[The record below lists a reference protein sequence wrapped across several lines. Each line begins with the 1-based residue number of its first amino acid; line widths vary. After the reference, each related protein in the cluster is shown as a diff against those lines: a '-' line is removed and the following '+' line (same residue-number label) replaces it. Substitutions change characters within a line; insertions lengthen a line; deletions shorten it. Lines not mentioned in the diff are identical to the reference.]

1 MFVDAVAGCCRSH
14 AVAVCVD
21 AVDVVAEAM
30 LSLCVLTLLLAV
42 AGAMLSLCVL
52 TLLLA
57 VAGAMLSLCVLTLLL
72 AVAGAMLSLCVLTLL
87 LAGAGAQSIEN
98 EPDWGFQ
105 SYLDADY
112 TLKCNHSQLVVQ
124 PYNFVR

>member
-1 MFVDAVAGCCRSH
+1 MC
-14 AVAVCVD
+14 
-21 AVDVVAEAM
+21 
-30 LSLCVLTLLLAV
+30 
-42 AGAMLSLCVL
+42 
-52 TLLLA
+52 
-57 VAGAMLSLCVLTLLL
+57 LTLLL

-112 TLKCNHSQLVVQ
+112 TLKCNHSELVVQ
-124 PYNFVR
+124 PYNFVRSVGVR